1 MVALSLDELLGITP
15 EENKALD
22 NWRVENKKKEATN
35 GSRPR
40 DNVPVRRPERKR
52 VAVAVAVEDEDLPRP
67 KRPKNGVA
75 CRRLS

>member
-22 NWRVENKKKEATN
+22 NWRAENKKKEATN

-40 DNVPVRRPERKR
+40 DDAPLRLPERKR
-52 VAVAVAVEDEDLPRP
+52 AAVAVAAEDEDLPRP
-67 KRPKNGVA
+67 KRPKNGVT